1 MIKTRWELKIG
12 SPVLAID
19 GEYGRLK
26 QVILDPHQQQVV
38 ALLVH
43 RNGMGPSH
51 TFVVPEGDI
60 ANASE
65 NEVHLKI
72 NLEQA
77 RGLPEYEPDNA
88 LAVEDWKYE
97 VDEETFA
104 VRGRQGLEIGRP
116 PTAQRPGMLEDQL
129 TTSERARLALGLR
142 AGHQVFCKDG
152 YAGKVSHLLLDLKGH
167 VNDFVM
173 HAGHLPGY
181 DLIVP
186 VALVQDVDREN
197 VHLSVEKRAL
207 ENLAEYSPD
216 LALAMEVDKAIWAD
230 EILRDTN
237 FNEIDVTVESGIVF
251 LRGHVSSSVNLRRVE
266 NAIRSVAG
274 VLGIQNHLVVDDD
287 LVSDVARALCNDN
300 RTHLGGVYVGAQKGV
315 VTLNGRVSSATVRE
329 AAEEVAASV
338 SQVRGVVN
346 YLNAPN
352 LAANLDEQRVLEPP
366 IGGEVYVTDLLLGN
380 AERVII
386 NPHNRRVTAFV
397 AQANFTEL
405 LHSDEDGALEVRPRE
420 QRRVVVPISDV
431 RYETANS
438 VLLGINS
445 HKAAQYCEFNPVNFI
460 SPPQDW
466 QPPYPYHR
474 DDVLFIK
481 ESKKEGKNEHEK

>member
-12 SPVLAID
+12 SPVMAID
-19 GEYGRLK
+19 GEYGRLQ

-38 ALLVH
+38 ALLVQRH
-43 RNGMGPSH
+43 GMGPSH

-72 NLEQA
+72 SLEQA

-88 LAVEDWKYE
+88 LTVEDWQYE
-97 VDEETFA
+97 MDEETFA
-104 VRGRQGLEIGRP
+104 VRGKQGLEIGRP
-116 PTAQRPGMLEDQL
+116 PTAHRPGMLEDQL

-152 YAGKVSHLLLDLKGH
+152 HAGKVSHLLLDLSGH
-167 VNDFVM
+167 VNGFVM

-216 LALAMEVDKAIWAD
+216 LALAMEVNKAIWAD

-237 FNEIDVTVESGIVF
+237 FNEIDVMVESGIVF
-251 LRGHVSSSVNLRRVE
+251 LRGHVSSPVNHHRVE
-266 NAIRSVAG
+266 KALRSVAG

-300 RTHLGGVYVGAQKGV
+300 RTRLQGVYVGAQKGV
-315 VTLNGRVSSATVRE
+315 VTLNGRVSSATVRQ
-329 AAEEVAASV
+329 AAEELAASV
-338 SQVRGVVN
+338 PQVRGVVN
-346 YLNAPN
+346 YLNAPDQVVN
-352 LAANLDEQRVLEPP
+352 LEEQRVLEPP
-366 IGGEVYVTDLLLGN
+366 IGRGIYATDMLLGN
-380 AERVII
+380 VERVVI

-397 AQANFTEL
+397 ALADFTEL
-405 LHSDEDGALEVRPRE
+405 LHSEQDGSLEERNQE
-420 QRRVVVPISDV
+420 QRRIVIPICVVNF
-431 RYETANS
+431 ETDSS
-438 VLLGINS
+438 VSLAIRGS
-445 HKAAQYCEFNPVNFI
+445 EAAQFPEFNPIDFV

-466 QPPYPYHR
+466 QPPYPYHLE
-474 DDVLFIK
+474 DVLFEK
-481 ESKKEGKNEHEK
+481 EK